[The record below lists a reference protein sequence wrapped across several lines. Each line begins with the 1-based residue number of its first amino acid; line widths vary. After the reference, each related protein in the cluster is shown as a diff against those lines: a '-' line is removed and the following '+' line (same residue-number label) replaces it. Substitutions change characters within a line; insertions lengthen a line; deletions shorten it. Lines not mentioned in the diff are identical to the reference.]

1 MVDSKENNVNMVNSN
16 DKVAM
21 MVDLKVSTTDDL
33 KKRYCSSW
41 PRCIGEKNFI
51 EYQNKAHGDKI
62 FFMEPRKKSWNE
74 EVFWRSYLP
83 RQILKNIWIAQE

>member
-33 KKRYCSSW
+33 KNDTALVDLVVLGKRILSNIKTKPTEIKY
-41 PRCIGEKNFI
+41 
-51 EYQNKAHGDKI
+51 
-62 FFMEPRKKSWNE
+62 FFMEPRKKS
-74 EVFWRSYLP
+74 
-83 RQILKNIWIAQE
+83 